1 MRIIYITSSM
11 PYGPVETFVISEV
24 EEVRKQGHDV
34 LIVPMYPRGQVL
46 HTDAKP
52 LLEYV
57 SSQPLL
63 SPRIAKWAAEGF
75 VRAPIRTFRALSWLS
90 RSCSAKVLLKNLAV
104 YPKGL
109 WLARLAR
116 EWRADHIHAHW
127 AATTA
132 TMALVASEFSDIP
145 WSCTAHAWD
154 IADWQSGS
162 ARGRGNNDLLSLKIS
177 RACFVRFI
185 SRVGR
190 REAGLPSI
198 GASTDMKSFVLHMG
212 VELPDLTGIR
222 RPNERG
228 RHPIILCPAAF
239 IPFKGHRYLIEA
251 VYILLK
257 RGVDFELWL
266 AGAGELE
273 NELRKQVEALVPAG
287 NVRFLGQL
295 AHPEVIEFYR
305 RGEVD
310 IVVLPSLDL
319 GGSEHEG
326 IPVSLMEAMSYG
338 VPVVS
343 TITGGIPELLGG
355 GAGVM
360 VPPADPTALAEAIGR
375 LIQDPELREQQGDA
389 GREKVEESYS
399 KKEIVGEL
407 IARFQACA
415 PVRSN

>member
-1 MRIIYITSSM
+1 MRIIYVTSSM
-11 PYGPVETFVISEV
+11 PYGPGETFVISEV
-24 EEVRKQGHDV
+24 EEVRRQGHEV
-34 LIVPMYPRGQVL
+34 LIVPMYPKGPML

-52 LLEYV
+52 LLEHV
-57 SSQPLL
+57 TSQPLL
-63 SPRIAKWAAEGF
+63 SPRIAKSAAEVF
-75 VRAPIRTFRALSWLS
+75 VRAPIKTFRALSWLFRS
-90 RSCSAKVLLKNLAV
+90 RSIKVVLKNLAV

-109 WLARLAR
+109 WLAHLAR

-132 TMALVASEFSDIP
+132 TMALVASEFSGIP

-154 IADWQSGS
+154 ITDWQSGS
-162 ARGRGNNDLLSLKIS
+162 AQGRGNNALLSLKTS
-177 RACFVRFI
+177 RTCFVRFI

-190 REAGLPSI
+190 REAGLRSV
-198 GASTDMKSFVLHMG
+198 GASTDTNSFVIHMG

-222 RPNERG
+222 RLNGRG
-228 RHPIILCPAAF
+228 RHPIILCPASF

-257 RGVDFELWL
+257 RGVNLELWL
-266 AGAGELE
+266 AGEGEQE
-273 NELRKQVEALVPAG
+273 TELRRQVEALELAG

-295 AHPEVIEFYR
+295 PHPEVIEFYR

-310 IVVLPSLDL
+310 IVMLPSLDL

-326 IPVSLMEAMSYG
+326 IPVSLMEAMSYR

-343 TITGGIPELLGG
+343 TTTGGIPELLGG

-375 LIQDPELREQQGDA
+375 LIQDPELRKRQGDA
-389 GREKVEESYS
+389 GRERVEESYS
-399 KKEIVGEL
+399 QEEIAGEL

>member
-11 PYGPVETFVISEV
+11 PYGAVETFVISEV

-34 LIVPMYPRGQVL
+34 LIVPMHPRGPVL
-46 HTDAKP
+46 HTDTKP

-63 SPRIAKWAAEGF
+63 SPRIAKWAAEVF
-75 VRAPIRTFRALSWLS
+75 VRAPIRTFRALSWLLRS
-90 RSCSAKVLLKNLAV
+90 RSAKVLLKNLAV

-132 TMALVASEFSDIP
+132 TMALVASEFSGIP

-154 IADWQSGS
+154 ITDWQSGS
-162 ARGRGNNDLLSLKIS
+162 AQGRGNNALLSLKIS

-190 REAGLPSI
+190 KEAGLPSI
-198 GASTDMKSFVLHMG
+198 GDSTDTKSLVLHMG

-222 RPNERG
+222 RLNGRG

-273 NELRKQVEALVPAG
+273 DELRKQVEALEPAG

-305 RGEVD
+305 RREVD

-360 VPPADPTALAEAIGR
+360 VPPADPKTLAEAIGR
-375 LIQDPELREQQGDA
+375 LIQDPELRERQGDA
-389 GREKVEESYS
+389 GRERVEESYS
-399 KKEIVGEL
+399 NKEIVGEL

-415 PVRSN
+415 PARSN